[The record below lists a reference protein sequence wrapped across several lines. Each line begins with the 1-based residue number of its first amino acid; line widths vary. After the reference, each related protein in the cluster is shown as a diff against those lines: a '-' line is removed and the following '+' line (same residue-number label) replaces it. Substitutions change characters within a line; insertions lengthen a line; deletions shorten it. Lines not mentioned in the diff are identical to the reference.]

1 MADPHPTL
9 YMGRSYGCCRADFP
23 KPSLR
28 NRVRTEIESYPLGAG
43 IGGWMI
49 KMRRSVLAPLVV
61 GTMAL
66 ATGGWFLQRG
76 VDQDSNVYIQAKL
89 FDEVVHRVSDSF
101 VDKKD
106 PSQLY
111 QMAIDGL
118 LEQWREPTTTFRSP
132 KDYGDLKVQTRGE
145 YGGLGMQIDKRD
157 GWITVVAPLPGTPA
171 ERAGVLSGDQIT
183 EFNGQTTKDWT
194 ESQA

>member
-1 MADPHPTL
+1 MGDRHPRSFT
-9 YMGRSYGCCRADFP
+9 GRSYGCCRPGFP

-28 NRVRTEIESYPLGAG
+28 NRVRTEIDSYPLRAG
-43 IGGWMI
+43 IGGWMM
-49 KMRRSVLAPLVV
+49 KMRRSVLAPLIV

-111 QMAIDGL
+111 QMAIEGL
-118 LEQWREPTTTFRSP
+118 LEELGDPHTTFLTP

-145 YGGLGMQIDKRD
+145 Y
-157 GWITVVAPLPGTPA
+157 
-171 ERAGVLSGDQIT
+171 
-183 EFNGQTTKDWT
+183 
-194 ESQA
+194 